1 MTDDERDKA
10 HEGLGHLIAQ
20 LDDLLDV
27 QMADETVL
35 DQEKLHAKRVFTEL
49 RDQLKLALFSMDFM
63 VPEMKESMRDGWT
76 RMLDM
81 TQGVEGME
89 TFAGMAGDM
98 LRIIDADDRQHPLEI
113 KDEVETPELRKML
126 THSRS
131 AVSHVQNVLWA
142 LGKLESMQR
151 ADEYRHYVERQT
163 MEMTAQRDHMLEVE
177 AAIVRGLEKRG
188 ERVPKWRNRPKL
200 EK

>member
-1 MTDDERDKA
+1 MTDEEKNEAR
-10 HEGLGHLIAQ
+10 EGFGNMIRQ

-27 QMADETVL
+27 QMSDETVL
-35 DQEKLHAKRVFTEL
+35 DQEKLAAKRLFSEL
-49 RDQLKLALFSMDFM
+49 RDQLKLTLLSVDFM
-63 VPEMKESMRDGWT
+63 VPEMKESMRAGWT
-76 RMLDM
+76 RMRDM
-81 TQGVEGME
+81 ALGLEDME
-89 TFAGMAGDM
+89 TFVKLSGDM
-98 LRIIDADDRQHPLEI
+98 LAVIEADDHRHPLEI
-113 KDEVETPELRKML
+113 KDEVETPELRKWL
-126 THSRS
+126 THSRT
-131 AVSHVQNVLWA
+131 AVSHVQNVLWT
-142 LGKLESMQR
+142 LGKMEGMQR

>member
-1 MTDDERDKA
+1 MTDEEKNEAR
-10 HEGLGHLIAQ
+10 EGFGNMIRQ

-27 QMADETVL
+27 QMSDETVL
-35 DQEKLHAKRVFTEL
+35 DQEKLAAKRLFSEL
-49 RDQLKLALFSMDFM
+49 RDQLKLTLLSVDFM
-63 VPEMKESMRDGWT
+63 VPEMKESMRAGWT
-76 RMLDM
+76 RMRDM
-81 TQGVEGME
+81 ALGLEDME
-89 TFAGMAGDM
+89 TFVKLSGDM
-98 LRIIDADDRQHPLEI
+98 LAVIEADDHRHPLEI

-131 AVSHVQNVLWA
+131 AVSHVQNVLWT
-142 LGKLESMQR
+142 LGKMEGMQR

-163 MEMTAQRDHMLEVE
+163 MEMTANRDHMLDVE

>member
-63 VPEMKESMRDGWT
+63 VPEMKESMRAGWT

-81 TQGVEGME
+81 TLGVEGME

-98 LRIIDADDRQHPLEI
+98 LKVINADDQRHPIEL
-113 KDEVETPELRKML
+113 KDEIETPELRKWL
-126 THSRS
+126 THSRT
-131 AVSHVQNVLWA
+131 AVSHVQNVLWT
-142 LGKLESMQR
+142 LGKMEGMQR

-163 MEMTAQRDHMLEVE
+163 MEMTANRDHMLDVE

-188 ERVPKWRNRPKL
+188 ERVPRWRNRPKL